1 MKLNEDLLREICEY
15 MGSSLDAPPCRII
28 RDHMEACHNCEVYVD
43 KIKKTVEIYRVADQK
58 EELPAEV
65 SKRLYTCLKLDDL
78 LKTCSEDGAALG
90 RRGTVNQD
98 NAGRKKK
105 RIK

>member
-1 MKLNEDLLREICEY
+1 MKLNDDLLREICEY

-28 RDHMEACHNCEVYVD
+28 REHMEACHNCEVYVD

-58 EELPAEV
+58 EELPDEV

-78 LKTCSEDGAALG
+78 LKTCSDSESATSGPRTINPD
-90 RRGTVNQD
+90 NQ
-98 NAGRKKK
+98 GSMKR